1 VCVCGVMNVLD
12 GRGCMMHVGEHPV
25 CIAQVLYMYNIY
37 TCVCVYACACGYVRV
52 MCWMGGGV

>member
-1 VCVCGVMNVLD
+1 MNVLD